1 MITTILLTII
11 LCLVF
16 WGCCYLNTGGDE
28 KNIKAY
34 ATYPD
39 EVQAY
44 VRNSPELKEQIE
56 KANLLVSPNPVRT
69 FLANAV
75 LFLVVLFLFGIFI
88 RTDSFAVNLLRLS
101 VMGQGMNL
109 FDYLVID
116 LLWWR
121 NAKRIRFKGT
131 ENNPEIYWNPRKHT
145 VSFVKGIVM
154 FLIVALADGILL
166 TLF

>member
-1 MITTILLTII
+1 MI
-11 LCLVF
+11 LCFVF
-16 WGCCYLNTGGDE
+16 WGCCYLSTGGDE
-28 KNIKAY
+28 KNSKAY

-44 VRNSPELKEQIE
+44 VGNDPRLKKQIE
-56 KANLLVSPNPVRT
+56 KANLLVSPNPIRT
-69 FLANAV
+69 FLANTILFLAV
-75 LFLVVLFLFGIFI
+75 LFLLGIFV
-88 RTDSFAVNLLRLS
+88 RMDSFAVNLLRLS
-101 VMGQGMNL
+101 VMGQGLNL

-121 NAKRIRFKGT
+121 NTKRIRFTGT
-131 ENNPEIYWNPRKHT
+131 ENQPELYRDPQKHM

-154 FLIVALADGILL
+154 FFLVALADGVLL